1 MKNKHII
8 KTLSIFLAIAMLLTI
23 SPICAF
29 ANDNYSEVINNA
41 GKEIQQQMISRN
53 NEFKVSFDLPKTYN
67 TTKVSTDLYESIF
80 ADDNK
85 ISLKAGDYL
94 AFSYDQI
101 EYRGEILESG
111 NNYNYIF
118 TISATYYD
126 NYNQEQYIDLKTE
139 EIINSL
145 NLNNLSEYEKAAK
158 INEWIYNNVKYDY
171 NVVDYLPFTPYNA
184 LVSGKAVCQGFSTLT
199 YLLATK
205 AGLNTHI
212 IRSDNHSWNVV
223 EIDGKWYYWDTTYNN
238 SAKNPNKYFLVCSKH
253 SSGKIVNNS
262 RKNLEFFNKHKL
274 SDTCYINCNSNKK
287 KNSSSTLVKP
297 NIKNLKV
304 KKSKNKINISWKK
317 NKNVTGYQVQYSTTK
332 RFKKKNTK
340 TITITKNKP
349 SASFKRRKGK
359 TYYVRVRAYKSSC
372 KEHKK
377 YAWSKIVKVKK

>member
-1 MKNKHII
+1 MKNKYII
-8 KTLSIFLAIAMLLTI
+8 KTLSIFLAIAMLLAI

-126 NYNQEQYIDLKTE
+126 NYNQEQYIDSKTE

-145 NLNNLSEYEKAAK
+145 NLNNLSEYEKASK

-223 EIDGKWYYWDTTYNN
+223 EIGGKWYYWDTTLNH
-238 SAKNPNKYFLVCSKH
+238 SANNPNKYFLVCSKH

-287 KNSSSTLVKP
+287 TNSSSTVKP
-297 NIKNLKV
+297 NIKKLKI

-377 YAWSKIVKVKK
+377 YAWSKIIKVKK

>member
-8 KTLSIFLAIAMLLTI
+8 KTLSIFLVIAMLLTI
-23 SPICAF
+23 SPISAF

-287 KNSSSTLVKP
+287 KNSSSTVKP
-297 NIKNLKV
+297 NIKNLKI

-349 SASFKRRKGK
+349 SASFKRRKEK

>member
-126 NYNQEQYIDLKTE
+126 NYNQEQYIDSKTE

-223 EIDGKWYYWDTTYNN
+223 EIDGKWYYWDTTLNH
-238 SAKNPNKYFLVCSKH
+238 SANNPNKYFLVCSKH

-287 KNSSSTLVKP
+287 KNSSSTVKP
-297 NIKNLKV
+297 NIKNLKI

-349 SASFKRRKGK
+349 SASFNRRKGK

>member
-1 MKNKHII
+1 MKNKYII
-8 KTLSIFLAIAMLLTI
+8 KTLSIFLAIAMLLAI

-126 NYNQEQYIDLKTE
+126 NYNQEQYIDSKTE

-223 EIDGKWYYWDTTYNN
+223 EIDGKWYYWDTTLNH
-238 SAKNPNKYFLVCSKH
+238 SANNPNKYFLVCSKH

-287 KNSSSTLVKP
+287 KNSSSTVKP
-297 NIKNLKV
+297 NIKNLKI

>member
-8 KTLSIFLAIAMLLTI
+8 KTLSIFLVIAMLLTI

-287 KNSSSTLVKP
+287 KNSSSTVKP
-297 NIKNLKV
+297 NIKNLKI

-349 SASFKRRKGK
+349 SASFKRRKEK
-359 TYYVRVRAYKSSC
+359 TYYVRVRAYNKG
-372 KEHKK
+372 KK
-377 YAWSKIVKVKK
+377 AYGDWSKKKAVKVK

>member
-126 NYNQEQYIDLKTE
+126 NYNQEQYIDSKAE

-223 EIDGKWYYWDTTYNN
+223 EIDGKWYYWDTTLNH
-238 SAKNPNKYFLVCSKH
+238 SANNPNKYFLVCSKH

-287 KNSSSTLVKP
+287 TNSSSTVKP
-297 NIKNLKV
+297 NIKNLKI

>member
-126 NYNQEQYIDLKTE
+126 NYNQEQYIDSKTE

-223 EIDGKWYYWDTTYNN
+223 EIGGKWYYWDTTLNH
-238 SAKNPNKYFLVCSKH
+238 SANNPNKYFLVCSKH

-287 KNSSSTLVKP
+287 TNSSSTVKP
-297 NIKNLKV
+297 NIKNLKI
-304 KKSKNKINISWKK
+304 KKSKDKINISWKK

>member
-8 KTLSIFLAIAMLLTI
+8 KTLSIFLVIAMLLTI

-126 NYNQEQYIDLKTE
+126 NYNQEQYIDLKQ
-139 EIINSL
+139 
-145 NLNNLSEYEKAAK
+145 K
-158 INEWIYNNVKYDY
+158 
-171 NVVDYLPFTPYNA
+171 
-184 LVSGKAVCQGFSTLT
+184 
-199 YLLATK
+199 
-205 AGLNTHI
+205 
-212 IRSDNHSWNVV
+212 
-223 EIDGKWYYWDTTYNN
+223 
-238 SAKNPNKYFLVCSKH
+238 
-253 SSGKIVNNS
+253 
-262 RKNLEFFNKHKL
+262 KL
-274 SDTCYINCNSNKK
+274 
-287 KNSSSTLVKP
+287 
-297 NIKNLKV
+297 
-304 KKSKNKINISWKK
+304 
-317 NKNVTGYQVQYSTTK
+317 
-332 RFKKKNTK
+332 
-340 TITITKNKP
+340 
-349 SASFKRRKGK
+349 
-359 TYYVRVRAYKSSC
+359 
-372 KEHKK
+372 
-377 YAWSKIVKVKK
+377 

>member
-101 EYRGEILESG
+101 EYKGEILESG

-126 NYNQEQYIDLKTE
+126 NYNQEQYIDSKTE

-145 NLNNLSEYEKAAK
+145 NLNNLSEYEKAVK

-223 EIDGKWYYWDTTYNN
+223 EIGGKWYYWDTTLNH
-238 SAKNPNKYFLVCSKH
+238 SANNPNKYFLVCSKH

-287 KNSSSTLVKP
+287 KNSSSTVKP
-297 NIKNLKV
+297 NIKNLKI

>member
-8 KTLSIFLAIAMLLTI
+8 KTLSIFLVIAMLLTI

-126 NYNQEQYIDLKTE
+126 NYNQEQYIDSKTE

-223 EIDGKWYYWDTTYNN
+223 EIDGKWYYWDTTLNH

-274 SDTCYINCNSNKK
+274 SDTCYINCDSNKK
-287 KNSSSTLVKP
+287 KNSSSTVKP
-297 NIKNLKV
+297 NIKNLKI

>member
-1 MKNKHII
+1 MKNKYII
-8 KTLSIFLAIAMLLTI
+8 KILSIFLVIAMLLTI

-223 EIDGKWYYWDTTYNN
+223 EIDGKWYYWDTTLNH
-238 SAKNPNKYFLVCSKH
+238 SANNPNKYFLVCSKH

-287 KNSSSTLVKP
+287 TNSSSTVKP
-297 NIKNLKV
+297 
-304 KKSKNKINISWKK
+304 KINISWKK

>member
-8 KTLSIFLAIAMLLTI
+8 KTLSIFLVIAMLLTI
-23 SPICAF
+23 SPICAV

-287 KNSSSTLVKP
+287 KNSSSTVKP
-297 NIKNLKV
+297 NIKNLKI

-349 SASFKRRKGK
+349 SASFKRRKEK

>member
-1 MKNKHII
+1 MKNKYII

-29 ANDNYSEVINNA
+29 ANDNYSEIINNA

-126 NYNQEQYIDLKTE
+126 NYNQEQYIDSKTE

-223 EIDGKWYYWDTTYNN
+223 EIGGKWYYWDTTLNH
-238 SAKNPNKYFLVCSKH
+238 SANNPNKYFLVCSKH

-287 KNSSSTLVKP
+287 KNSSSTVKP
-297 NIKNLKV
+297 NIKNLKI

>member
-8 KTLSIFLAIAMLLTI
+8 KTLSIFLVIAMLLTI

-80 ADDNK
+80 VDDNK

-287 KNSSSTLVKP
+287 KNSSSTVKP
-297 NIKNLKV
+297 NIKNLKI

-349 SASFKRRKGK
+349 SASFKRRKEK

>member
-67 TTKVSTDLYESIF
+67 TTKVLTDLYESIF

-101 EYRGEILESG
+101 EYKGEILESG

-126 NYNQEQYIDLKTE
+126 NYNQEQYIDSKTE

-223 EIDGKWYYWDTTYNN
+223 EIGGKWYYWDTTLNH
-238 SAKNPNKYFLVCSKH
+238 SANNPNKYFLVCSKH

-287 KNSSSTLVKP
+287 KNSSSTVKS
-297 NIKNLKV
+297 NIKNLKI
-304 KKSKNKINISWKK
+304 KKLKNKINISWKK

>member
-158 INEWIYNNVKYDY
+158 INEWVYNNVKYDY

-223 EIDGKWYYWDTTYNN
+223 EIGGKWYYWDTTLNH
-238 SAKNPNKYFLVCSKH
+238 SANNPNKYFLVCSKH

-262 RKNLEFFNKHKL
+262 RKNLEFFNEHKL

-287 KNSSSTLVKP
+287 TNSSSTVKP
-297 NIKNLKV
+297 NIKNLKI

>member
-126 NYNQEQYIDLKTE
+126 NYNQEQYIDSKTE

-223 EIDGKWYYWDTTYNN
+223 EIDGKWYYWDTTLNH
-238 SAKNPNKYFLVCSKH
+238 SANNPNKYFLVCSKH

-287 KNSSSTLVKP
+287 KNSSSTVKP
-297 NIKNLKV
+297 NIKNLKI